1 MGKILIIGAGAWGTA
16 LANVLATKKNNEVY
30 IWARNPITILEINNK
45 FSNKKYFKN
54 FQLSKKLKAITGEI
68 NIKEFNFVF
77 YVLPASQ
84 FENFS
89 QSYLVNQKIKNFI
102 ICSKGLSETGRL
114 LSEISMETLDIKK
127 ISILSGPSFANEV
140 IKGMPTA
147 LSLANDIQKPLQ
159 IGKLFK
165 GTNIRI
171 YYSKNIKTLEI
182 LGVVKNIY
190 AIGAGILEALKM
202 GENARASFI
211 TRCASE
217 MQFMLKK
224 SNLHDKKILS
234 LAGIGDLVLT
244 CSSIKSRNFS
254 FGKKFIL
261 TQSGKNISF
270 NKNTIEGLNS
280 IVTIKKVLNLNL
292 KDLPI
297 IASIINVIKGRSVK
311 DEVNTLLK
319 RKFKYE

>member
-1 MGKILIIGAGAWGTA
+1 MGKILVIGAGAWGTA
-16 LANVLATKKNNEVY
+16 LANILAKKNNDVY
-30 IWARNPITILEINNK
+30 IWARSPNVSSEINNK

-54 FQLSKKLKAITGEI
+54 FQLSKKLKALTGKI
-68 NIKEFNFVF
+68 NVKEFDYIF

-89 QSYLVNQKIKNFI
+89 QSYLENQKIKNFI
-102 ICSKGLSETGRL
+102 ICSKGLSEKGKL
-114 LSEISMETLDIKK
+114 ISELATKILDIRK
-127 ISILSGPSFANEV
+127 ILILSGPSFAKEV
-140 IKGMPTA
+140 IMGMPTA
-147 LSLANDIQKPLQ
+147 LSLAGDTKKPLQ
-159 IGKLFK
+159 IGKLFED
-165 GTNIRI
+165 TNIRI

-190 AIGAGILEALKM
+190 AIGAGILDAMDL

-217 MQFMLKK
+217 MQFMLKQ
-224 SNLHDKKILS
+224 SNLHDERILS

-244 CSSIKSRNFS
+244 CSSPKSRNYL
-254 FGKKFIL
+254 FGKMFISTRPTKKTSL
-261 TQSGKNISF
+261 KKVTV
-270 NKNTIEGLNS
+270 EGLNS
-280 IVTIKKVLNLNL
+280 IMTIKKVLNLKL

-297 IASIINVIKGRSVK
+297 LTSIINVVKGGSAKR
-311 DEVNTLLK
+311 EVDNLLK